1 MIRNPTVAGIL
12 TGIKHGTERHNLR
25 WHKKNEKMTIEDLLP
40 VECNL
45 LFQHKTKTDKN
56 KQPLDKLQGKKGE
69 RPNYQL
75 IIQEQPVDKERYE
88 EAIPE
93 TLKDEDFYKYVK
105 K

>member
-1 MIRNPTVAGIL
+1 
-12 TGIKHGTERHNLR
+12 
-25 WHKKNEKMTIEDLLP
+25 MTIEDLLP

-45 LFQHKTKTDKN
+45 LFQHVTKTDKN